1 MVDRKECKEPEKGS
15 ASVDKEPTLIDLK
28 GAPCSGDK
36 ELAPRDIKGAVQ
48 IAIKNLATSVGPM
61 GQSSTKKR
69 RLPLIDAATAP
80 SAILVEDGAAGLK
93 RHLPM
98 VDAALTPSED
108 GSSDS
113 NVTDV
118 KSEPEISCE
127 EELLREVGLQPK
139 ENVRRK

>member
-1 MVDRKECKEPEKGS
+1 M
-15 ASVDKEPTLIDLK
+15 
-28 GAPCSGDK
+28 
-36 ELAPRDIKGAVQ
+36 
-48 IAIKNLATSVGPM
+48 
-61 GQSSTKKR
+61 
-69 RLPLIDAATAP
+69 IDAAIAP
-80 SAILVEDGAAGLK
+80 SAILVEDGEAGLK
-93 RHLPM
+93 RRLPM

-139 ENVRRK
+139 EDVRRK

>member
-1 MVDRKECKEPEKGS
+1 MVDRKECKKGS

-28 GAPCSGDK
+28 GVPCSGDK

-48 IAIKNLATSVGPM
+48 IATKNLATSVGPM
-61 GQSSTKKR
+61 GQSSTKER
-69 RLPLIDAATAP
+69 RLPLLDAATAP

-93 RHLPM
+93 RRLPI
-98 VDAALTPSED
+98 AALTPSED